1 MRVPNLPKKWLIHEI
16 VYEGYTGRK
25 DDWGNDL
32 FDDPVTIKKVR
43 FDDSAVFSRDQTQTK
58 ILAEAVIFVDAKHSR
73 PLPEKF
79 TEQSKVSFRGKEYT
93 VQKVVPCYHPTKN
106 KIHHWE
112 LEVL

>member
-16 VYEGYTGRK
+16 EYRGFKGK
-25 DDWGNDL
+25 NDWGEDE
-32 FDDPVTIKKVR
+32 FYEPVTIQNVR
-43 FDDSAVFSRDQTQTK
+43 FDDSTVFSRDQTQTK

-73 PLPEKF
+73 PLPEQF

>member
-32 FDDPVTIKKVR
+32 FDDPVIIKNVR
-43 FDDSAVFSRDQTQTK
+43 FDDSTVFSRDQTQTK
-58 ILAEAVIFVDAKHSR
+58 ILAEAVIFVDSKHSK
-73 PLPEKF
+73 PIPDFK
-79 TEQSKVSFRGKEYT
+79 EQSKVKFSGKEY
-93 VQKVVPCYHPTKN
+93 VIQKVVPCYFPHEN

-112 LEVL
+112 LEVI